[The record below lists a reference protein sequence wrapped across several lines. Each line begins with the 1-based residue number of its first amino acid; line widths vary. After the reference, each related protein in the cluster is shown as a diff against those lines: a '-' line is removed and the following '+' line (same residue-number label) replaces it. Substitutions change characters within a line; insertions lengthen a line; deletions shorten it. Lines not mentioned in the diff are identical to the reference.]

1 MSIRR
6 EICEG
11 SVMEW
16 STNKAGQIT
25 LCPLVAYR
33 ITTIDEQLAICVRL
47 EFIRSPG
54 RIAKKPEA
62 LQLVMSPAA
71 AESFR
76 ATLGAAIDRFGRDS
90 AGSKTL
96 VRAAGRANQ

>member
-1 MSIRR
+1 
-6 EICEG
+6 
-11 SVMEW
+11 MEW

-47 EFIRSPG
+47 EFIRSPD

-76 ATLGAAIDRFGRDS
+76 ATLGAAIDHFWRRFGRTE
-90 AGSKTL
+90 TL
-96 VRAAGRANQ
+96 IGAAGRANQ